1 MTQKREFIKG
11 LFAKKGA
18 EPFTNLSIKKAD
30 FLAQIE
36 SLKED
41 EKGFINLTMAPQKN
55 DPAKYSVWVNDWK
68 PTGKKP
74 QSTKQESY
82 NENDLPF

>member
-18 EPFTNLSIKKAD
+18 EPFTNLSIKKSE

-55 DPAKYSVWVNDWK
+55 DPSKYSVWVNDWK
-68 PTGKKP
+68 PAKKKETV
-74 QSTKQESY
+74 QQEEY
-82 NENDLPF
+82 ENELPF

>member
-1 MTQKREFIKG
+1 MTNKREFIKG
-11 LFAKKGA
+11 LFAKKST
-18 EPFTNLSIKKAD
+18 EPFTNLSIKKSE

-55 DPAKYSVWVNDWK
+55 DPAKFSVWVNDWK
-68 PTGKKP
+68 PTGKK
-74 QSTKQESY
+74 TATAKQESY
-82 NENDLPF
+82 EENDLPF

>member
-1 MTQKREFIKG
+1 MTNKREFIKG
-11 LFAKKGA
+11 LFAKKVAG
-18 EPFTNLSIKKAD
+18 PFTNLSIKKAD
-30 FLAQIE
+30 FLSQIE

-55 DPAKYSVWVNDWK
+55 DPSKYSVWVNDWK
-68 PTGKKP
+68 PGNKKETV
-74 QSTKQESY
+74 QKEE

>member
-1 MTQKREFIKG
+1 MTNQREFIKG

-74 QSTKQESY
+74 QAAKQESY

>member
-1 MTQKREFIKG
+1 MTNKREFIKG

-30 FLAQIE
+30 FLSQIE

-55 DPAKYSVWVNDWK
+55 DPSKYSVWVNDWK
-68 PTGKKP
+68 PGNKKETV
-74 QSTKQESY
+74 QKEE

>member
-18 EPFTNLSIKKAD
+18 EPFTNLSIKKSE

-41 EKGFINLTMAPQKN
+41 EKGFVNLTMAPQKN

-68 PTGKKP
+68 PTTKKAATV
-74 QSTKQESY
+74 QQEEY
-82 NENDLPF
+82 GNELPF